1 MIVQTYEDRIK
12 EAMLE
17 NSELR
22 DSLVVLETELAAML
36 NATPGLGSLPASPS
50 RPRAPVAAA
59 AVPAIA
65 GDTDGAAASAP
76 SPLKPGHFAL
86 PFAASRDGIEQSLK
100 LRMASLKDRFL
111 QLSAEAAASGK
122 ADVAE
127 VTQLQ
132 AQLDECTIGLG
143 IAFRRH
149 SLWHF
154 GISVSLSQ
162 HAAPRQ
168 APFRCPAGMHTLS
181 F

>member
-168 APFRCPAGMHTLS
+168 AVPVH
-181 F
+181 

>member
-12 EAMLE
+12 EVMLE

-36 NATPGLGSLPASPS
+36 NAESHAAPGLGSLPPSPS
-50 RPRAPVAAA
+50 RLPATAMSHVAAPPVPAAAGDASGAAA
-59 AVPAIA
+59 A
-65 GDTDGAAASAP
+65 AP

-100 LRMASLKDRFL
+100 LRMASLKDRFQ

-132 AQLDECTIGLG
+132 AQLDECTLAWGVG
-143 IAFRRH
+143 
-149 SLWHF
+149 
-154 GISVSLSQ
+154 
-162 HAAPRQ
+162 
-168 APFRCPAGMHTLS
+168 
-181 F
+181 